1 MKIPAVLATLEHL
14 RQTLLHWNEAVCQSN
29 WISYLEFHGL
39 VPGFL
44 LGTLWLLSGR
54 IRSKEI
60 QKINDNKDNNNKTYG
75 YGKMPP
81 APLPSPPVQQEER
94 KRSLRSHLNLANNEE
109 NNTTHRSSNSSV
121 AIVLPTKGYRPNSI
135 QNWQAIVTLDY
146 PSNYTSNKLEF
157 IFVMEDKNDP
167 AHKVI
172 QKLVKSTNNLN
183 ANLNNRRARIVY
195 SGFASNSSQKIHN
208 LIAGISAATASK
220 FKRKTRARPLL
231 PYKYILC
238 LDDDVHLHPT
248 ALSSIVRDMEASHGE
263 LRIATGYPFDIPS
276 EHAGIL
282 SYAALAYHL
291 PLVIGFSLKER
302 THFVWGGCM
311 LFRAQD
317 VRPEDDILGFLNAW
331 AAGGYSDDLTVAA
344 RCTELGLQV
353 FCPSYAIFPQCLDA
367 EYSLFR
373 YWNYLRRQLV
383 VLDTYASDHNR
394 RTNHVMA
401 VLHCYFSWA
410 FVVPVL
416 SCSIK
421 VGIWVGMQVISVA
434 LSLLVVSGV
443 YIGGPDRQAQ
453 LYMPYSSLFDYFSK
467 RTAANISTTHTTAL
481 GYISAV
487 CFIACSLYAAI
498 ALQWMTSIV
507 CTVME
512 KLNPHT
518 LPPNSL
524 LKRFHWGKLWVGFI
538 TTNAVLPVCM
548 VYTFLTRHITWAGV
562 KYRRQSGKI
571 ISVEH

>member
-1 MKIPAVLATLEHL
+1 MKIPATLAVLDHL
-14 RQTLLHWNEAVCQSN
+14 GQTLLHWNEAVCQPK

-44 LGTLWLLSGR
+44 LGTLWVLSGR
-54 IRSKEI
+54 VRSKEI
-60 QKINDNKDNNNKTYG
+60 QRIDNNRTHGN
-75 YGKMPP
+75 GKMPP
-81 APLPSPPVQQEER
+81 SPRLQQEER
-94 KRSLRSHLNLANNEE
+94 KGSLQSHINLAKNEE
-109 NNTTHRSSNSSV
+109 DLATQRSSYPSV
-121 AIVLPTKGYRPNSI
+121 AIVLPIRGYRPNSI
-135 QNWQAIVTLDY
+135 RNWQAIVTLDY
-146 PSNYTSNKLEF
+146 PSNDPSNNDLEF
-157 IFVMEDKNDP
+157 IFVMEDKHDP
-167 AHKVI
+167 AHTVI
-172 QKLVKSTNNLN
+172 QKLVKSTNNFSTD
-183 ANLNNRRARIVY
+183 LNNRSARIVY
-195 SGFASNSSQKIHN
+195 SGLASNSSQKIHN
-208 LIAGISAATASK
+208 LIAGISAATAGNSK
-220 FKRKTRARPLL
+220 TKTTARPLL

-248 ALSSIVRDMEASHGE
+248 ALSSIIRDMEASHGE

-291 PLVIGFSLKER
+291 PLVIGFSLNER

-311 LFRAQD
+311 LFRAED
-317 VRPEDDILGFLNAW
+317 VRPEDDLLGFLSCW

-344 RCTELGLQV
+344 RCTELGVQV
-353 FCPSYAIFPQCLDA
+353 FCPSYAIFPQYLDA
-367 EYSLFR
+367 EYSPLR

-421 VGIWVGMQVISVA
+421 MGIWVGMQAVSV
-434 LSLLVVSGV
+434 LVSLLVVGC
-443 YIGGPDRQAQ
+443 GGGTDRQAQ
-453 LYMPYSSLFDYFSK
+453 LHMPYSSLFDYFSK
-467 RTAANISTTHTTAL
+467 RTTASISTTNTIPL

-487 CFIACSLYAAI
+487 CFITCSFYAAI
-498 ALQWMTSIV
+498 ALRWMTSIV

-538 TTNAVLPVCM
+538 AANAVLPVCM
-548 VYTFLTRHITWAGV
+548 VYTFITRHITWAGV

-571 ISVEH
+571 IGVEH